1 MRATPHAVVN
11 RRVAAGSSIEPFIL
25 GIEFG
30 ANDDEHSH
38 PTHRTVTR
46 AWPDHHTHARC
57 DVDQFLVQLHLCAG
71 FAFEE
76 IVHFSESLVVV
87 QARVVRDFSYVQS
100 AGEIVDLLE
109 GSPCH
114 AAWTLDGTQLSEI
127 NKFVA
132 GMRFGIRQR
141 GGVGHCGRFW
151 GLRVG

>member
-1 MRATPHAVVN
+1 MTPRAVVN
-11 RRVAAGSSIEPFIL
+11 RREAAGRSIKPFIL
-25 GIEFG
+25 GVEFG

-38 PTHRTVTR
+38 PTHRPVTR
-46 AWPDHHTHARC
+46 AWPHHHAHARC

-76 IVHFSESLVVV
+76 IVHFSESRVVV
-87 QARVVRDFSYVQS
+87 QARVVRDFSHVQS

-114 AAWTLDGTQLSEI
+114 AARTRDGTQLSEI
-127 NKFVA
+127 DKFVA
-132 GMRFGIRQR
+132 GPRVGIRQW
-141 GGVGHCGRFW
+141 GGVGHCGRVW